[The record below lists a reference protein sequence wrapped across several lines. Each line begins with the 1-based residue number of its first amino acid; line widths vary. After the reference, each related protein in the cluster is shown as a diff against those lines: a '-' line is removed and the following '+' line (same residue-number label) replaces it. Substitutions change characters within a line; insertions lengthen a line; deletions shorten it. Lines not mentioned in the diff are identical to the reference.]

1 MIDDLGGVTAQLVRM
16 SLDAASLR
24 HMAIASNIANVNSQD
39 YTPVKVNFEEQLEKL
54 RGALL
59 DRSDDES
66 LSARLA
72 AIQPRIEQNS
82 AAGTSTDYRVSLDME
97 MVKLAQN
104 VVHYQ
109 SLLKGLANKMAVI
122 KLAVNEGRR

>member
-1 MIDDLGGVTAQLVRM
+1 MIDDLGGVTAQLVHM

-24 HMAIASNIANVNSQD
+24 HMAIASNVANVNSQN
-39 YTPVKVNFEEQLEKL
+39 YKPIRVNFEEQLEQLK
-54 RGALL
+54 GVLL

-66 LSARLA
+66 LSTRLS
-72 AIQPRIEQNS
+72 AIQPRLEQDSSMGMS
-82 AAGTSTDYRVSLDME
+82 ADYKVSLDME

-122 KLAVNEGRR
+122 KLAINEGRR